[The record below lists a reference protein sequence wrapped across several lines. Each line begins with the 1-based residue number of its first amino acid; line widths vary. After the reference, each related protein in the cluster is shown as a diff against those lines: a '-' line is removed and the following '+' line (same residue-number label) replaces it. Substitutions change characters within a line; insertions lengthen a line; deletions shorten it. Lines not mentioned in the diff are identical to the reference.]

1 MKTSKIKTINLKY
14 NAILKTPL
22 LKQVLNIELSASK
35 RLVLYKRLL
44 LNYPYGVITYLNLVY
59 KL

>member
-22 LKQVLNIELSASK
+22 LKQVLNIEFSASK